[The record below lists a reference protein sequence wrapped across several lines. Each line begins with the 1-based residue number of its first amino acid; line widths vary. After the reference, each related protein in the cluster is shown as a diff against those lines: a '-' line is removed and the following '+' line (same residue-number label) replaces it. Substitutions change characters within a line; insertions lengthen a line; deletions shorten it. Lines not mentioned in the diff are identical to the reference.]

1 MRKTYLWAFCLVASL
16 WCSNGHAQ
24 TFETQYER
32 SVHDLMTDVQQR
44 FGVRFKFDGKVDT
57 VGKRLPYA
65 DFRVRPYSI
74 EMTLDNIC
82 KYFDWNWWKQTDK
95 LYKIKPYEY
104 PRRHEDE
111 GRMMLDWLSTLYNN
125 KAEWEARRDT
135 LRREV
140 RQRLELDAF
149 LDSCVV
155 VKDKKG
161 RAERPVTLSKVRRHD
176 GYTTQNICIELTPG
190 QHLFGT
196 IYAPYGLKKK
206 EKIINKK
213 LSESVALQSN
223 QKVQSS
229 KQDQD
234 KSKSSKFKVQSSKKY
249 ALIVCPDGHWP
260 MRYRKDE
267 QQRLGTLARMGAVC
281 VDFDLYGWGESEQE
295 VGAEAHHTS
304 RAHVYQA
311 ACGYILLDWMLTHR
325 KDIDPERVGVMGGSG
340 GGTHTVLLSLLDDR
354 VTASAPVV
362 HLASHFDGGCPCE
375 SGKPVQLSAGGTCE
389 AELAAVMAPKPM
401 LIVSDGGDWT
411 SSVPTLEYPY
421 LQRIYSFYDARD
433 QVRNVHLPNDRHD
446 FNEHKRQAVYDFFI
460 DVFDLDRTM
469 LDEDKVTIEPDDD
482 LKSLYK
488 TQR

>member
-1 MRKTYLWAFCLVASL
+1 MRKTTFGAFCLLVSL
-16 WCSNGHAQ
+16 WWGNGHAQ
-24 TFETQYER
+24 TFETRYER

-44 FGVRFKFDGKVDT
+44 FGVKFKFDGKVDT
-57 VGKRLPYA
+57 VAKRLPYA
-65 DFRVRPYSI
+65 DFRVRPYSL

-104 PRRHEDE
+104 ARRHEQE
-111 GRMMLDWLSTLYNN
+111 GKMMLDWLSSLYHNQ
-125 KAEWEARRDT
+125 AEWEARRDT

-161 RAERPVTLSKVRRHD
+161 HAERPVILSKVRRHD

-196 IYAPYGLKKK
+196 IYSPLTSHHSPL
-206 EKIINKK
+206 II
-213 LSESVALQSN
+213 
-223 QKVQSS
+223 
-229 KQDQD
+229 
-234 KSKSSKFKVQSSKKY
+234 
-249 ALIVCPDGHWP
+249 CPDGHWP

-325 KDIDPERVGVMGGSG
+325 KDIDHQRVGVMGGSG
-340 GGTHTVLLSLLDDR
+340 GGTHTVLLSLLDER

-411 SSVPTLEYPY
+411 SSVPTLEFPY
-421 LQRIYSFYDARD
+421 LQRIYGFYGAQN

-460 DVFDLDRTM
+460 DVFGLDRTM
-469 LDEDKVTIEPDDD
+469 LDEEKVTIIPDGD
-482 LKSLYK
+482 LKTLYK
-488 TQR
+488 

>member
-1 MRKTYLWAFCLVASL
+1 MRKTTFGAFCLLVSL
-16 WCSNGHAQ
+16 WWGNGHAQ
-24 TFETQYER
+24 TFETRYER

-44 FGVRFKFDGKVDT
+44 FGVKFKFDGKVDT

-65 DFRVRPYSI
+65 DFRVRPYSL

-104 PRRHEDE
+104 ARRHEQE
-111 GRMMLDWLSTLYNN
+111 GKMMLDWLSTLYHN

-161 RAERPVTLSKVRRHD
+161 HAERPVILSKVRRHD

-206 EKIINKK
+206 EKIKNKK
-213 LSESVALQSN
+213 H
-223 QKVQSS
+223 
-229 KQDQD
+229 
-234 KSKSSKFKVQSSKKY
+234 

-325 KDIDPERVGVMGGSG
+325 KDIDHQRVGVMGGSG
-340 GGTHTVLLSLLDDR
+340 GGTHTVLLSLLDER

-411 SSVPTLEYPY
+411 SSVPTLEFPY
-421 LQRIYSFYDARD
+421 LQRIYGFYGAQD

-460 DVFDLDRTM
+460 DVFGLDRTM
-469 LDEDKVTIEPDDD
+469 LDEEKVTIIPDGD
-482 LKSLYK
+482 LKTLYK
-488 TQR
+488 

>member
-1 MRKTYLWAFCLVASL
+1 MRRILFVLLMSVSSFAA
-16 WCSNGHAQ
+16 AQ
-24 TFETQYER
+24 TFESHYER
-32 SVHDLMTDVQQR
+32 TVHDLMNDLQQR
-44 FGVRFKFDGKVDT
+44 FGVRFKYNVDT
-57 VGKRLPYA
+57 AGCRLPYA

-82 KYFDWNWWKQTDK
+82 KYFDWNWWKQSGNV
-95 LYKIKPYEY
+95 YKIKPYEY
-104 PRRHEDE
+104 PRRHEAE
-111 GRMMLDWLSTLYNN
+111 GRMMLDYLSSLYTD
-125 KAEWEARRDT
+125 KASWEARRDS

-149 LDSCVV
+149 LDSCVLG
-155 VKDKKG
+155 K
-161 RAERPVTLSKVRRHD
+161 PLLSKLRKHD

-196 IYAPYGLKKK
+196 IYASTKKG
-206 EKIINKK
+206 
-213 LSESVALQSN
+213 SH
-223 QKVQSS
+223 
-229 KQDQD
+229 
-234 KSKSSKFKVQSSKKY
+234 

-281 VDFDLYGWGESEQE
+281 VDFDLYGWGESEKE

-311 ACGYILLDWMLTHR
+311 ACGYVLLDWMLKNHR
-325 KDIDPERVGVMGGSG
+325 DIDPQRVGVMGGSG

-389 AELAAVMAPKPM
+389 PELAATMAPKPM

-411 SSVPTLEYPY
+411 SSVPTLEFPY
-421 LQRIYSFYDARD
+421 LQRIYGFYDARQ
-433 QVRNVHLPNDRHD
+433 QVRNVHLPSERHD
-446 FNEHKRQAVYDFFI
+446 FNRNKRQAVYDFFI
-460 DVFDLDRTM
+460 DVFHLDRSM
-469 LDEDKVTIEPDDD
+469 LDEDKVTIEPDEA

-488 TQR
+488 

>member
-1 MRKTYLWAFCLVASL
+1 MRKTTFGAFCLLVSL
-16 WCSNGHAQ
+16 WWGNGHAQ
-24 TFETQYER
+24 TFETRYER

-44 FGVRFKFDGKVDT
+44 FGVKFKFDGKVDT
-57 VGKRLPYA
+57 VAKRLPYA
-65 DFRVRPYSI
+65 DFRVRPYSL

-82 KYFDWNWWKQTDK
+82 KHFDWNWWKQTDK

-104 PRRHEDE
+104 ARRHEQE
-111 GRMMLDWLSTLYNN
+111 GKMMLDWLSSLYHNQ
-125 KAEWEARRDT
+125 AEWEARRDT
-135 LRREV
+135 LRRQV

-161 RAERPVTLSKVRRHD
+161 HAERPVILSKVRRHD

-196 IYAPYGLKKK
+196 IYSPLLCQAECGVANPSHHSPL
-206 EKIINKK
+206 II
-213 LSESVALQSN
+213 
-223 QKVQSS
+223 
-229 KQDQD
+229 
-234 KSKSSKFKVQSSKKY
+234 
-249 ALIVCPDGHWP
+249 CPDGHWP

-325 KDIDPERVGVMGGSG
+325 KDIDHQRVGVMGGSG
-340 GGTHTVLLSLLDDR
+340 GGTHTVLLSLLDER

-411 SSVPTLEYPY
+411 SSVPTLEFPY
-421 LQRIYSFYDARD
+421 LQRIYGFYGAQN

-460 DVFDLDRTM
+460 DVFGLDRTM
-469 LDEDKVTIEPDDD
+469 LDEEKVTIIPDGD
-482 LKSLYK
+482 LKTLYK
-488 TQR
+488 

>member
-1 MRKTYLWAFCLVASL
+1 MRIIRIILITFCVFSLNAS
-16 WCSNGHAQ
+16 AQ
-24 TFETQYER
+24 IYETQYR
-32 SVHDLMTDVQQR
+32 RPVSDVMKDVAQR
-44 FGVRFKFDGKVDT
+44 FGVKFKFDKNVDT
-57 VGKRLPYA
+57 AGVKLTYA
-65 DFRVRPYSI
+65 DFRIRPYSL

-82 KYFDWNWWKQTDK
+82 KHFDWNWWKQSGN
-95 LYKIKPYEY
+95 LYKIKLYEY

-111 GRMMLDWLSTLYNN
+111 GRMMLDYLSSLYNN
-125 KAEWEARRDT
+125 KVEWELRRDS

-149 LDSCVV
+149 LDSCVLG
-155 VKDKKG
+155 K
-161 RAERPVTLSKVRRHD
+161 ALLSKIRKHD

-196 IYAPYGLKKK
+196 IYAPYGLNKK
-206 EKIINKK
+206 EKIKNKK
-213 LSESVALQSN
+213 H
-223 QKVQSS
+223 
-229 KQDQD
+229 
-234 KSKSSKFKVQSSKKY
+234 

-281 VDFDLYGWGESEQE
+281 VDFDLYGWGESEKE

-311 ACGYILLDWMLTHR
+311 ACGYVLLDYMLKSR

-340 GGTHTVLLSLLDDR
+340 GGTHTVLLSLLDER

-375 SGKPVQLSAGGTCE
+375 SGKPVQLAGGGTCE
-389 AELAAVMAPKPM
+389 PELAAIMAPKPM

-411 SSVPTLEYPY
+411 SSVPTLEFPF
-421 LQRIYSFYDARD
+421 LQRIYGFYDAKD
-433 QVRNVHLPNDRHD
+433 KVRNVHLPNERHD
-446 FNEHKRQAVYDFFI
+446 FNENKRQAVYDFFI
-460 DVFDLDRTM
+460 DVFGLDRQM
-469 LDEDKVTIEPDDD
+469 LDESKITIEPDEM

-488 TQR
+488 

>member
-1 MRKTYLWAFCLVASL
+1 MRKLLLFLCAGLPL
-16 WCSNGHAQ
+16 MGPAQ
-24 TFETQYER
+24 SYETQFER
-32 SVHDLMTDVQQR
+32 PVSDVMQDVQKR
-44 FGVRFKFDGKVDT
+44 FGVRFKYNVDT
-57 VGKRLPYA
+57 IGKRLPYA

-82 KYFDWNWWKQTDK
+82 KYFDWNWWKQSGN

-104 PRRHEDE
+104 PRRHEAE
-111 GRMMLDWLSTLYNN
+111 GKMMLDYLSSLYNN
-125 KAEWEARRDT
+125 KERWEARRDS

-149 LDSCVV
+149 LDSCVTIPTAKPSGTV
-155 VKDKKG
+155 
-161 RAERPVTLSKVRRHD
+161 ERPVILSKVRKHD

-196 IYAPYGLKKK
+196 IYAPYGLNKK
-206 EKIINKK
+206 EKRKNKK
-213 LSESVALQSN
+213 AVSTDFQH
-223 QKVQSS
+223 
-229 KQDQD
+229 
-234 KSKSSKFKVQSSKKY
+234 

-260 MRYRKDE
+260 YRYRADE

-281 VDFDLYGWGESEQE
+281 VDFDLYGWGESEKE
-295 VGAEAHHTS
+295 VGKEAHHTS

-325 KDIDPERVGVMGGSG
+325 KDIDPARVGVMGGSG
-340 GGTHTVLLSLLDDR
+340 GGTHTVLLSLLDER

-375 SGKPVQLSAGGTCE
+375 SGKAVQLSAGGTCE
-389 AELAAVMAPKPM
+389 PELAAVMAPKPM

-411 SSVPTLEYPY
+411 SSVPTLEFPY
-421 LQRIYSFYDARD
+421 LQRIYGFYGAQDK
-433 QVRNVHLPNDRHD
+433 VRNVHLPNERHD
-446 FNEHKRQAVYDFFI
+446 FKDNKRQAVYDFFI
-460 DVFDLDRTM
+460 DVFGLDRTM
-469 LDEDKVTIEPDDD
+469 LDESKITIEPDEA

-488 TQR
+488 

>member
-1 MRKTYLWAFCLVASL
+1 MKKILVLLCAIL
-16 WCSNGHAQ
+16 PTMVGAQ
-24 TFETQYER
+24 TFETRYER
-32 SVHDLMTDVQQR
+32 SVSDLMKDIGKR
-44 FGVRFKFDGKVDT
+44 FGVKFKFDANVDT

-65 DFRVRPYSI
+65 DFRVRPYSL

-82 KYFDWNWWKQTDK
+82 KYYDWNWWKQSGN
-95 LYKIKPYEY
+95 LYKIKLYEY
-104 PRRHEDE
+104 PRRHEAE
-111 GRMMLDWLSTLYNN
+111 GKMMLDWLSSLYNN
-125 KAEWEARRDT
+125 KEQWEARRDT
-135 LRREV
+135 LRKEV

-149 LDSCVV
+149 LDSCTL
-155 VKDKKG
+155 K
-161 RAERPVTLSKVRRHD
+161 PLLSKVRKHD
-176 GYTTQNICIELTPG
+176 GYTTQNICIELTAG

-196 IYAPYGLKKK
+196 IYASTKKGK
-206 EKIINKK
+206 H
-213 LSESVALQSN
+213 
-223 QKVQSS
+223 
-229 KQDQD
+229 
-234 KSKSSKFKVQSSKKY
+234 

-260 MRYRKDE
+260 YRYRKDE

-281 VDFDLYGWGESEQE
+281 VDFDLYGWGESEKE
-295 VGAEAHHTS
+295 VGEAAHHTS

-311 ACGYILLDWMLTHR
+311 ACGYVLLDYMLKNR

-411 SSVPTLEYPY
+411 SSVPTLEFPY
-421 LQRIYSFYDARD
+421 LQRIYGFYGAQDK
-433 QVRNVHLPNDRHD
+433 VRNVHLPNERHD
-446 FNEHKRQAVYDFFI
+446 FKENKRNAVYDFFI
-460 DVFDLDRTM
+460 DVFGLDRTM
-469 LDEDKVTIEPDDD
+469 LDESKVTIEPDEA

-488 TQR
+488 

>member
-1 MRKTYLWAFCLVASL
+1 MRKIMMTVLLAVSSVAL
-16 WCSNGHAQ
+16 AQ
-24 TFETQYER
+24 TFETQFER
-32 SVHDLMTDVQQR
+32 SVSDIMADVSHR
-44 FGVRFKFDGKVDT
+44 FGVRFKYNVDT

-82 KYFDWNWWKQTDK
+82 KYFDWNWWKQSDN

-111 GRMMLDWLSTLYNN
+111 GRMMLDWLSSLYNN
-125 KAEWEARRDT
+125 KEQWEARRDS

-149 LDSCVV
+149 LDSCVMTTAKPSGIV
-155 VKDKKG
+155 
-161 RAERPVTLSKVRRHD
+161 ERPVILSKVRKHD

-196 IYAPYGLKKK
+196 IYSPFSRKSRSTR
-206 EKIINKK
+206 NT
-213 LSESVALQSN
+213 
-223 QKVQSS
+223 QKH
-229 KQDQD
+229 
-234 KSKSSKFKVQSSKKY
+234 

-260 MRYRKDE
+260 YRYRKDE

-281 VDFDLYGWGESEQE
+281 VDFDLYGWGESEKE

-325 KDIDPERVGVMGGSG
+325 KDIDPQRVGVMGGSG

-375 SGKPVQLSAGGTCE
+375 SGKPVQLAAGGTCE
-389 AELAAVMAPKPM
+389 PELAAVMAPKPM
-401 LIVSDGGDWT
+401 LIVSDDGDWT
-411 SSVPTLEYPY
+411 SSVPTLEFPY
-421 LQRIYSFYDARD
+421 LQRIYGFYGATDH
-433 QVRNVHLPNDRHD
+433 VRNVHLSGERHD
-446 FNEHKRQAVYDFFI
+446 FNRNKRQAVYDFFI
-460 DVFDLDRTM
+460 DVFGLDRSM
-469 LDEDKVTIEPDDD
+469 LDESKVTIEPEDA

-488 TQR
+488 

>member
-1 MRKTYLWAFCLVASL
+1 MIWWPQQGV
-16 WCSNGHAQ
+16 AQ
-24 TFETQYER
+24 TFETRYER
-32 SVHDLMTDVQQR
+32 PVSDLMKDVAKR
-44 FGVRFKFDGKVDT
+44 FGVKFKFDSNVDT

-65 DFRVRPYSI
+65 DFRVRPYSL

-82 KYFDWNWWKQTDK
+82 KYYDWNWWKQSGNS
-95 LYKIKPYEY
+95 YKIKLYEY
-104 PRRHEDE
+104 PRRHEAE
-111 GRMMLDWLSTLYNN
+111 GKMMLDYLSSLYNN
-125 KAEWEARRDT
+125 KVQWEARRDT

-140 RQRLELDAF
+140 RRLLELDAF
-149 LDSCVV
+149 LDSCVM

-161 RAERPVTLSKVRRHD
+161 NLQRPVILSKIRKHD

-196 IYAPYGLKKK
+196 IYASLKKGK
-206 EKIINKK
+206 H
-213 LSESVALQSN
+213 
-223 QKVQSS
+223 
-229 KQDQD
+229 
-234 KSKSSKFKVQSSKKY
+234 

-260 MRYRKDE
+260 YRYRKDE

-281 VDFDLYGWGESEQE
+281 VDFDLYGWGESEKE

-311 ACGYILLDWMLTHR
+311 ACGYVLLDWMLANR

-375 SGKPVQLSAGGTCE
+375 SGKPVQLAAGGTCE
-389 AELAAVMAPKPM
+389 PELAAVMAPKPM

-411 SSVPTLEYPY
+411 SSVPTLEFPY
-421 LQRIYSFYDARD
+421 LQRIYGFYGAKDK
-433 QVRNVHLPNDRHD
+433 VRNVHLPDERHD
-446 FNEHKRQAVYDFFI
+446 FKENKRQAVYDFFI
-460 DVFDLDRTM
+460 DVFGLDRSM
-469 LDEDKVTIEPDDD
+469 LDEEKVSIEPDAD

-488 TQR
+488 